1 MNAPTNNTITRTVII
16 TERTSELGWLLCSFG
31 TCVSAIQSL
40 VSVAHRREHCCCRR
54 PSRRKMTP

>member
-31 TCVSAIQSL
+31 TCMCPPFNLLFLLLTEENIVVVEDL
-40 VSVAHRREHCCCRR
+40 VGE
-54 PSRRKMTP
+54 K